1 MADPPDETKE
11 LALLNKAE
19 LRIAWTDTDLK
30 LQNVLRV
37 YLTPVLLKLASPHA
51 SVRSKVRPPPFSDIE
66 KAS

>member
-19 LRIAWTDTDLK
+19 LRVALTDTDIK
-30 LQNVLRV
+30 LQNILKV

-51 SVRSKVRPPPFSDIE
+51 SVRNKVSPSP
-66 KAS
+66 